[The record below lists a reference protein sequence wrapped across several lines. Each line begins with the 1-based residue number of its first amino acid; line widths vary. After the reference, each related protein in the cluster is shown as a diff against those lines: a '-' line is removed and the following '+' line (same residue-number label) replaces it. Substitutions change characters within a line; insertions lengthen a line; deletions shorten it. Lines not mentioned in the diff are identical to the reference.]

1 MKFIKIIYSLSLIFL
16 VGGCNSTS
24 TQDSVSESYQTND
37 VARANINL
45 GIEYLKRGEYEN
57 ALVKLKKAEKAD
69 PRNPSVYNALGLLYQ
84 QVGQPEKAEEYF
96 KKSLSLEPANSSTLN
111 NYGLFLCSTGRYE
124 EAQNAFLKSAN
135 NPLYETPEVSISN
148 AGTCALNN
156 DKPELAEKYFRQ
168 ALERNPKVAPAL
180 IQMGEISYDQGN
192 YLSARGYLERYL
204 AIAKHTSKSLWLGI
218 RVEQQLGDKNALSS
232 YALLLRNNFPDTEEA
247 RLLKESGVK

>member
-1 MKFIKIIYSLSLIFL
+1 MKLIKL
-16 VGGCNSTS
+16 VYCIALVILVCACNTTS
-24 TQDSVSESYQTND
+24 TQNTVSGSYQTNE
-37 VARANINL
+37 VAQANINL

-57 ALVKLKKAEKAD
+57 ALIKLKKAEKAD

-84 QVGQPEKAEEYF
+84 QVNQPEKAEEYF

-111 NYGLFLCSTGRYE
+111 NYGLFLCNNNKYE
-124 EAQNAFLKSAN
+124 EALEAFQKSAN
-135 NPLYETPEVSISN
+135 NPLYQTPEVSITN

-156 DKPELAEKYFRQ
+156 DKPDLAEGYFRQ

-204 AIAKHTSKSLWLGI
+204 AIAKHTPKSLWLGI
-218 RVEQQLGDKNALSS
+218 RIEQQLGDKDTLSS
-232 YALLLRNNFPDTEEA
+232 YALLLRNNFPDTDEA